1 MTYFM
6 EDPEPKDVIFLQ
18 QVLKEKD
25 SCEDRVHVELLRRV
39 HRSQTFRASDPV
51 TTKRRRFLHLL
62 FISSGLVPYPY
73 IRLSSY
79 NTVENKATM
88 ECISNSNEENQ
99 QNLLLSLTD

>member
-6 EDPEPKDVIFLQ
+6 EDPDPKDVIFLQ

-79 NTVENKATM
+79 NAVENNCFIGMHFK
-88 ECISNSNEENQ
+88 
-99 QNLLLSLTD
+99 LK

>member
-39 HRSQTFRASDPV
+39 HRSQTFRASNPV

-62 FISSGLVPYPY
+62 FISSGLVPY